1 MRFDPVAQRDSLSS
15 SLAEA
20 LGRRQPLI
28 ARLQAEHTDAYR
40 LFHGSVEGRPGLT
53 VDRYGNYLLAM
64 VFWDP
69 LTARELACLHS
80 LAQELQLQLI
90 VWERQEKGR
99 SLVRHRDES
108 PSVPTLAQGEG
119 WSLEAICHEQGQSF
133 AIAPY
138 SHGKDPYLFLD
149 FRAGRRWLRR
159 EVKADQTVLNLF
171 SYTCGAGVAAAANG
185 GQVVNVDFSRW
196 CLEIGR
202 QNGNLNGIAKSRFQ
216 TWQEDVFPI
225 LRQVSGL
232 GVKGRAAQRRYLKVP
247 QQRFDVIV
255 LDPPT
260 VASSPFG
267 KVDLRCDY
275 ASMFKPCLLA
285 LNEGGRILA
294 TNHHAEVSWD
304 AWERSLKRTA
314 TKIGLPEPQVERL
327 LPEEDFPSF
336 DGEQPLK
343 MAVVSPV

>member
-1 MRFDPVAQRDSLSS
+1 MSSGAPEQHNSL
-15 SLAEA
+15 ERA
-20 LGRRQPLI
+20 LEDALEHRQALM
-28 ARLQAEHTDAYR
+28 ARLQAENTDAYR

-53 VDRYGNYLLAM
+53 VDRYGSYMLAM

-69 LTARELACLHS
+69 LTASEFEPLRNLANALD
-80 LAQELQLQLI
+80 LQLI

-99 SLVRHRDES
+99 SLVRHRDAA
-108 PSVPTLAQGEG
+108 PPLPPLAQGDG
-119 WSLEAICHEQGQSF
+119 WSLEGVCHEQGQSF

-149 FRAGRRWLRR
+149 FRAGRRWLR
-159 EVKADQTVLNLF
+159 EQVQSGQSVLNLF
-171 SYTCGAGVAAAANG
+171 AYTCGAGVAAAAQG
-185 GQVVNVDFSRW
+185 GHVVNVDFSRW

-202 QNGNLNGIAKSRFQ
+202 QNCNLNGIGKRRFQ

-232 GVKGRAAQRRYLKVP
+232 GVKGRAAQRRFMKVP
-247 QQRFDVIV
+247 QQRFDLIV

-260 VASSPFG
+260 VANSPFG
-267 KVDLRCDY
+267 KVDLRVDY

-294 TNHHAEVSWD
+294 TNHHAEVSWEE
-304 AWERSLKRTA
+304 WEQSLKRTA
-314 TKIGLPEPQVERL
+314 TKIGLKEPWVERL
-327 LPEEDFPSF
+327 FPEEDFPSF
-336 DGEQPLK
+336 DGEHPLK
-343 MAVVSPV
+343 MAVVSLA